1 MATLRSIA
9 ARLWGWITAV
19 DVAPFLRFCRR
30 ATVWLARGAWISWC
44 WLLPRARRLARLL
57 WRLLRRFALWIAA
70 KPIRAADLLVALAVV
85 LSLASLVPPR
95 NGEQLAFLPVPLD
108 YSNSLDCLS
117 LNIYHEARGEPQ
129 DGQLAVAKVVMN
141 RVSDPRFPND
151 VCGVVTDGG
160 TREPGRCQFSWWCDG
175 KSDKPRDAA
184 AWRDSRS
191 LAKDVLAGKFDDPTG
206 GALWY
211 HADYV
216 QPNWRMDITKGPK
229 IGRHIFYASAKR

>member
-1 MATLRSIA
+1 
-9 ARLWGWITAV
+9 
-19 DVAPFLRFCRR
+19 
-30 ATVWLARGAWISWC
+30 
-44 WLLPRARRLARLL
+44 LARLL

-95 NGEQLAFLPVPLD
+95 DGEQLAFLPVPLD
-108 YSNSLDCLS
+108 YSNSLDCLT

-175 KSDKPRDAA
+175 KSDKPRDAG

-216 QPNWRMDITKGPK
+216 QPNWQMDITKGPK